1 MLQMKNNVLITGG
14 CGFIG
19 SNLILHLLN
28 KHDHIKVVNLDKLT
42 YAADIGYLRPVK
54 KHVNYQFVKGD
65 ICDKQLVENVILEH
79 EIDSIIHLAAE
90 SHVDNS
96 INNPLQFV
104 DTNVN
109 GTCVLLEAFRQHCS
123 GRFHYVST
131 DEIYGALGSTGEFTE
146 SSPIAPNSPYS
157 ASKASA
163 GLIARSYHKTFGLDI
178 VTTSCSN
185 NYGRHQHHEKLI
197 PTVIKTALNGHDIPV
212 YGKGD
217 NVRDWL
223 YVGDHC
229 EAIDLVFHDGRPGE
243 VYNVGGDNEISNI
256 DLVRQ
261 ICRVLD
267 KLKPKD
273 KPHEAQIKFVEDRK
287 GHDFRYA
294 VDASKIKNE
303 LNWCTSNNFELLLEQ
318 TIKHYV

>member
-1 MLQMKNNVLITGG
+1 MNNVLITGG

-28 KHDHIKVVNLDKLT
+28 KHEHIKIVNLDKLT
-42 YAADIGYLRPVK
+42 YASDIGYLRSVK
-54 KHVNYQFVKGD
+54 KHVNYWFVKGD
-65 ICDKQLVENVILEH
+65 ICDKQLVEDTLREY
-79 EIDSIIHLAAE
+79 EIDSVIHLAAE

-96 INNPLQFV
+96 INNPLQFI
-104 DTNVN
+104 DTNIN

-131 DEIYGALGSTGEFTE
+131 DEIYGALGPTGEFTE
-146 SSPIAPNSPYS
+146 DSQIAPNSPYS

-185 NYGRHQHHEKLI
+185 NYGKHQHHEKLI

-223 YVGDHC
+223 HVDDHC

-256 DLVRQ
+256 DLVRH

-267 KLKPKD
+267 RLKPKEQ
-273 KPHEAQIKFVEDRK
+273 PHEAQIKFVEDRK

-303 LNWCTSNNFELLLEQ
+303 LNWCPSDNFELLLEQ

>member
-1 MLQMKNNVLITGG
+1 
-14 CGFIG
+14 
-19 SNLILHLLN
+19 
-28 KHDHIKVVNLDKLT
+28 
-42 YAADIGYLRPVK
+42 VK
-54 KHVNYQFVKGD
+54 KHANYQFIKGD
-65 ICDKQLVENVILEH
+65 ICDKQLVEGIIHEH
-79 EIDSIIHLAAE
+79 AIDSIIHLAAE

-109 GTCVLLEAFRQHCS
+109 GTCVLLELFRQHCT

-131 DEIYGALGSTGEFTE
+131 DEIYGALGPTGEFTE
-146 SSPIAPNSPYS
+146 HSPIAPNSPYS

-185 NYGRHQHHEKLI
+185 NYGKHQHREKLI
-197 PTVIKTALNGHDIPV
+197 PTVIGTALNGHDIPV

-223 YVGDHC
+223 HVDDHC
-229 EAIDLVFHDGRPGE
+229 RAIDLVFHDGRPGE

-256 DLVRQ
+256 DLVVR

-267 KLKPKD
+267 QLKPKER
-273 KPHEAQIKFVEDRK
+273 PYEAQIRFVEDRK

-294 VDASKIKNE
+294 VDASKLKNE
-303 LNWCTSNNFELLLEQ
+303 LKWYPSDDFDLLLEQ
-318 TIKHYV
+318 TIKYYV

>member
-65 ICDKQLVENVILEH
+65 ICDKQLVESVILEH

-223 YVGDHC
+223 YVDDHC

-267 KLKPKD
+267 RLKPKD

-303 LNWCTSNNFELLLEQ
+303 LNWCTSNNFEVLLEQ
-318 TIKHYV
+318 TIKYYV

>member
-1 MLQMKNNVLITGG
+1 MKNNVLITGG

>member
-104 DTNVN
+104 GTNVN